1 MGQSGSFPMGVL
13 AEVARYLAAD
23 KDTTNVHTKYQ
34 AVRCNT
40 YSQPCTDTLYWQLKK
55 RYRAIE
61 AYSNSSGRGQWS
73 VTHGANISDMP
84 EDSLAWEQFILTSVD
99 VCSPICPT
107 QAVSSHLLTSILEQG
122 VGQSLQHRMA
132 VLFEDGSTI
141 I

>member
-23 KDTTNVHTKYQ
+23 KDTTNVHTEYQ
-34 AVRCNT
+34 AVRCNA
-40 YSQPCTDTLYWQLKK
+40 YSQPHTDTLYWRLKK

-61 AYSNSSGRGQWS
+61 AYSNSSGHGQWS
-73 VTHGANISDMP
+73 ITHGANISDTP

-107 QAVSSHLLTSILEQG
+107 QAISSGLLTSILEQG

-132 VLFEDGSTI
+132 ILFEDGSTI